1 MSMTHSGDISE
12 PLSNWGRNRSRI
24 SWGAVFAGAVVA
36 VATTLLLSL
45 LGAAIGAGSIH
56 PLDTSSSDV
65 ARYGTGAAIWQI
77 INLAISMAFGGYVAA
92 RLSGTHSH
100 LDGELHGVTMWGVA
114 VLLGSV
120 LLAHALSG
128 LVGMVTQGA
137 GSVVSRLV
145 GETGSGA
152 GAVSGLLPQETNP
165 QAVIDRLRLSLGS
178 SGDPTTMNHEQIGA
192 EIAGIVRSSLV
203 NGSVSEADRSRLVAL
218 VAAQSGVTRDEAAHR
233 VTRMEDDIKARLAQ
247 VEQRARVAADEV
259 AGNAATAARAL
270 FTALV
275 VGLLAALV
283 GAWIGT
289 RHKRVLHPVVEHA
302 HAPAIVP
309 THTVYE
315 RFEPASV
322 SVYDDT
328 GHLVSQYLRGV
339 TFPLSKQDLLRL
351 ARSHN
356 ASSNLLHA
364 IENMAERSYSSAD
377 EVLRSLGLS
386 VTH

>member
-1 MSMTHSGDISE
+1 MVAHGVGSVA
-12 PLSNWGRNRSRI
+12 SR
-24 SWGAVFAGAVVA
+24 VV
-36 VATTLLLSL
+36 
-45 LGAAIGAGSIH
+45 GGAG
-56 PLDTSSSDV
+56 P
-65 ARYGTGAAIWQI
+65 
-77 INLAISMAFGGYVAA
+77 
-92 RLSGTHSH
+92 
-100 LDGELHGVTMWGVA
+100 
-114 VLLGSV
+114 
-120 LLAHALSG
+120 
-128 LVGMVTQGA
+128 
-137 GSVVSRLV
+137 VSTV
-145 GETGSGA
+145 
-152 GAVSGLLPQETNP
+152 LPQETNP
-165 QAVIDRLRLSLGS
+165 QAVIDRLQQSLGS
-178 SGDPTTMNHEQIGA
+178 SGDPTRMSREQIVA
-192 EIAGIVRSSLV
+192 EIAGIVRSSLF
-203 NGSVSEADRSRLVAL
+203 NGSVSEADRTRLVAL
-218 VAAQSGVTRDEAAHR
+218 VAAQSGVTKDEAASR
-233 VTRMEDDIKARLAQ
+233 VTRMENDVKASLAQ

-259 AGNAATAARAL
+259 AHNAATAARAL

>member
-1 MSMTHSGDISE
+1 MSMTHSGEI
-12 PLSNWGRNRSRI
+12 PAPFSNWGLSRSRI

-36 VATTLLLSL
+36 VATTFLLSL

-114 VLLGSV
+114 LLLGSV
-120 LLAHALSG
+120 LLAHAVSG
-128 LVGMVTQGA
+128 LVGMVAQGA

-145 GETGSGA
+145 GDAGSGA
-152 GAVSGLLPQETNP
+152 GAVSGPLPQETNP

-178 SGDPTTMNHEQIGA
+178 SGDPTTMSHEQISA
-192 EIAGIVRSSLV
+192 EIAGLVRSSLL
-203 NGSVSEADRSRLVAL
+203 NGSVLEADRSRLIAL

-259 AGNAATAARAL
+259 AHSTATAARAL

-302 HAPAIVP
+302 HAPAIIP
-309 THTVYE
+309 SHTFHE

-328 GHLVSQYLRGV
+328 GHLVSQYLHGV
-339 TFPLSKQDLLRL
+339 TFPMSKQDLLRL
-351 ARSHN
+351 ARSHG
-356 ASSNLLHA
+356 ASSSLLHS
-364 IENMAERSYSSAD
+364 IENLAERSYNSAD

-386 VTH
+386 MTH

>member
-1 MSMTHSGDISE
+1 MSMTHSGDASA
-12 PLSNWGRNRSRI
+12 PLSYWGLNRSRI
-24 SWGAVFAGAVVA
+24 SWGAVLAGAVVA

-120 LLAHALSG
+120 LLA
-128 LVGMVTQGA
+128 
-137 GSVVSRLV
+137 R
-145 GETGSGA
+145 
-152 GAVSGLLPQETNP
+152 AVSGFVGTVVQGADSVMSRAVPSSATISSVLPQETNR
-165 QAVIDRLRLSLGS
+165 QAVIDRLQQSLGS
-178 SGDPTTMNHEQIGA
+178 SGDPTTMNREQIVA
-192 EIAGIVRSSLV
+192 EIASIVRSSLF
-203 NGSVSEADRSRLVAL
+203 NGSVSEADRTRLVAL
-218 VAAQSGVTRDEAAHR
+218 VAAQSGVTKDEAAHR
-233 VTRMEDDIKARLAQ
+233 VTRMENDVKASLAQ
-247 VEQRARVAADEV
+247 VEQRARVAADDM
-259 AGNAATAARAL
+259 AHNAATAARAL

-275 VGLLAALV
+275 IGLLAALA

-302 HAPAIVP
+302 HGPTIVP
-309 THTVYE
+309 THTIYE
-315 RFEPASV
+315 RFEPSSV
-322 SVYDDT
+322 PVHDDT
-328 GHLVSQYLRGV
+328 SHLVTQYLRGV
-339 TFPLSKQDLLRL
+339 SFPMSKQDLLRV

-356 ASSNLLHA
+356 ASSNLLHS
-364 IENMAERSYSSAD
+364 IEGLAERSYSSVED
-377 EVLRSLGLS
+377 ILRALGLS